1 MTRAAYFQSIGGASG
16 DMALGALVDAGVPL
30 ETITDAM
37 DAMDVRGVEITA
49 EQSQRGGVI
58 GAHVRVELDEEAS
71 KTHSF
76 EDFIQSVNAAPL
88 RERVKT
94 QSIAIFR
101 RMAAAEARVHRTT
114 EDHLH
119 LHELGT
125 LDTLVDV
132 VGAVVGLGEL
142 GIERVF
148 ASPFPMGTGVFRSA
162 HGILPVP
169 SPATSALFS
178 MAGAPLVP
186 APNNPVRTG
195 EMVTPTGAGIITT
208 LAEFRQP
215 RMAMSAHGYG
225 LGTRDPEEYPNV
237 LALWVGDL
245 EDDSN
250 AVNGMDD
257 APSVPRSAL
266 SLLETNLD
274 DTTGEVLGYV
284 QERLFAIG
292 ARDVWFVPIQ
302 MKKNRPATMLCAIV
316 DSHIESEAAD
326 LIMRETTTLGIRVR
340 PVERHEASREIR
352 AVQTPHGPA
361 SIKLKLLGD
370 KVVSASPE
378 YEDCRR
384 IAAEAGITLRQAYS
398 VVENAFAFAG
408 AHPLKSD

>member
-1 MTRAAYFQSIGGASG
+1 MKAAYFQSVGGASG

-30 ETITDAM
+30 ETITGAM
-37 DAMDVRGVEITA
+37 DAMNVRGVEITA
-49 EQSQRGGVI
+49 EQAQRGGVI
-58 GAHVRVELDEEAS
+58 GTRVRVELDEEAS

-76 EDFIQSVNAAPL
+76 NDFIRTVNAAPL
-88 RERVKT
+88 PDGVKE
-94 QSIAIFR
+94 QSTAIFR
-101 RMAAAEARVHRTT
+101 RMADAEAQVHRTT
-114 EDHLH
+114 ADHLH

-132 VGAVVGLGEL
+132 VGAVASLDALGV
-142 GIERVF
+142 ERVF

-169 SPATSALFS
+169 SPATAALFS

-195 EMVTPTGAGIITT
+195 EMVTPTGAGIITA

-225 LGTRDPEEYPNV
+225 LGTRDPDEYPNV

-245 EDDSN
+245 EDET
-250 AVNGMDD
+250 GD
-257 APSVPRSAL
+257 APAASTSSTSGL

-274 DTTGEVLGYV
+274 DATGEVLGYV

-292 ARDVWFVPIQ
+292 ARDVWFAPIQ

-316 DSHIESEAAD
+316 DASAEREAAD

-340 PVERHEASREIR
+340 PVRRYEANREIR
-352 AVQTPHGPA
+352 TVQTPHGA
-361 SIKLKLLGD
+361 AAVKLKLLDGE
-370 KVVSASPE
+370 VVSASPE

-384 IAAEAGITLRQAYS
+384 IAADAGITLREAYAI
-398 VVENAFAFAG
+398 VERESQ
-408 AHPLKSD
+408 KSLDPQN